1 MLATALGRLAAK
13 RELVCKI
20 ALPARLP
27 RAFLHEVA
35 AAARGPG
42 SVAYVVTRRPGKDE
56 ISPGEAIRYRSP
68 SDPGIRSVLL
78 VSSVGE
84 LGDLK
89 SLETN
94 TDLLSGG
101 LPGGLRDGEQA
112 HLDVHAIAGEV
123 TAALQAEGAGIANP
137 KAFAA
142 SLQAAMEFLGKA
154 YQEAGN
160 AGLDWIEAF
169 WSHLDMAV
177 AALPS
182 AIAATHEIGLAFP
195 ERAVFTAAGLPLP
208 STSTGFGI
216 EAAPKAYTD
225 ILLGRWSDRASAAS
239 AVADIAFGT
248 AAGIHALQEVDWQ
261 DYPLSIGMFPHPILA
276 LTQHGRGHAGPPAD
290 GWIKAWLGTSEDEFF
305 RARATGTAS
314 VSFEY
319 EAAGGGW
326 EPVAQADPL
335 VGTWLLPVPANKVV
349 DGVVHAARLR
359 ALVKGTVPAGTV
371 VPAIVDATLSPKSA
385 FSVSVESV
393 AARRGGLLEVVICL
407 SKKASGKVKW
417 PEQPVTLG
425 LKGQGAAA
433 ARFFS
438 DGIASKFFVP
448 NPARASCFVLEG
460 GAPGKKPK
468 PYFHPQSALSVE
480 DAGQRLVAAEGDD
493 IREISLPASARALS
507 LACLNLEG
515 EAVWEDGS
523 PLIRRP
529 GHDASGGLHLFAIQG
544 IPEDGVLDLDGFQ
557 ARVVQAEHASGQLS
571 PIHAAFAGEQVR
583 APTNDELAVLAA
595 DPRWVLEEWL
605 AQECI
610 EKTPEEGFRSS
621 LGRCVLAIGKN
632 RGSGKLSWNP
642 HIKVH
647 SDITTRV
654 VANTAGDS
662 LPGETVDAF
671 WAAFLGLGLQKCAA
685 SFAYGCHPGSLDL
698 SAVPCDA
705 VAAYLEAYSKLLEV
719 AANGR
724 GQREGAWPAF
734 PFSAFLF
741 DTARGRHEGVLL
753 SPLHPIRFAW
763 AWSVQQAAAGI
774 IADPEFGH
782 ASTAFMRF
790 VDGECF
796 PMAAPGLEAIHQY
809 FLPTSLSPGT
819 REYFAGWSLLASP
832 TLDERLQREGLD
844 ILARRLALGSPSGL
858 SSGGVAA
865 SIKDYLRNFPFTP
878 QLRLK
883 VAGQP
888 GHERFAATDEAVI
901 DASSRVMSQLDISLP
916 GGVRVFDSPN
926 RRGRP
931 PRPDYALARIE
942 SGHLNA
948 GLPPPAPSFEWVVTD
963 RQGQVDL
970 LLLESSPVTLD
981 LVGLEAGKGPGTTGP
996 GLPLA
1001 RFRAWPEGPT
1011 PDPSHSTTWLPLTAS
1026 AYGGL
1031 PGFREALGAFE
1042 RLALNGP
1049 SRLACQLDLGEN
1061 LGIGYAM
1068 WAVTGNRNLNPAAL
1082 SARLEQDT
1090 SDHAMW
1096 EWRPAFLGRDRRT
1109 RESSE
1114 LSSSHPYTVLARPG
1128 QGLSQK
1134 IQDLFNSN
1142 GVPSP
1147 ADRARDVI
1155 RDLGARGVGLSS
1167 LLSMGHTQAMG
1178 AVGFY
1183 LAFKALEDWER
1194 GAPEGT
1200 VRCIVPVDA
1209 CFPFIDAMAA
1219 GRSELENNKR
1229 ADLLL
1234 LEASMAARSAP
1245 ELVFHPV
1252 EIKARS
1258 KQGEAFPSR
1267 DSNDISSALE
1277 QLEATR
1283 KVIDRFAERW
1293 GVACGRQPLVNAA
1306 FAALLE
1312 ACLALKPASLGKDT
1326 CLEIALLEA
1335 VALGRAGVK
1344 SSHGTLLWFHAG
1356 GHARNGAP
1364 FETRMGGATLPCQ
1377 FLSSLAAATP
1387 GDDRVS
1393 PVAIQVTQAVMASW
1407 PPRGP
1412 GETKGAARPS
1422 RSLPSSPPPPGPTG
1436 NAPTGDAPA
1445 GHSEGAGPKPGGP
1458 DGAQAHQDGESRSG
1472 EAYGAVP
1479 GPEEAKKGGG
1489 PTAKPTGPA
1498 SATPAGASH
1507 GISVLA
1513 GTTDGSTKVTYNPS
1527 DTRLNQLN
1535 VGVVGDLGT
1544 GKTQFLQSF
1553 VYQLVSSAS
1562 SNRGVSPKAFI
1573 FDYKDDYSGD
1583 RFTHPIGAKVL
1594 DPTATLPINFFQ
1606 LGEGAT
1612 QPQEIRRAIFF
1623 SSTLDTIARIGQV
1636 QKNILMNAVLEA
1648 YGSCAPGYAPMLG
1661 DVLDTYKA
1669 KVNGRPDTVISILEK
1684 LVLFKVFETD
1694 PSKVISFREFFD
1706 RSIVLKLTT
1715 LATAG
1720 QELAEVVVSIFLDHL
1735 YFDYMKRVEKPG
1747 FEIGDDGIT
1756 RRVVDTVI
1764 LIDEAHHAMSRG
1776 YDVLMKLML
1785 EGREFG
1791 LGVILSSQYLSHF
1804 QQGKTDWAE
1813 PLSTWVVHKLRG
1825 AKGRDFDRIGFAGDT
1840 SEMAAKVAQLPTHWA
1855 YYRCDHDHPGG
1866 LLMQG
1871 QPFFSLKF

>member
-1 MLATALGRLAAK
+1 MAHVLATALGRLAAK

-42 SVAYVVTRRPGKDE
+42 SVAYVVTRQPGPGE

-78 VSSVGE
+78 VSSVGD

-112 HLDVHAIAGEV
+112 HLDVEAIASEV
-123 TAALQAEGAGIANP
+123 TAALQGEGAGIANA

-142 SLQAAMEFLGKA
+142 SLQAAMEFLGQA

-169 WSHLDMAV
+169 WSHLDMTV
-177 AALPS
+177 VALPA
-182 AIAATHEIGLAFP
+182 AIAAAEEAGLAFP

-216 EAAPKAYTD
+216 AGTPKAYTD
-225 ILLGRWSDRASAAS
+225 IVLGKWGDRASAAS
-239 AVADIAFGT
+239 TVADIAFGT
-248 AAGIHALQEVDWQ
+248 AAGTHALQGLDWQ

-276 LTQHGRGHAGPPAD
+276 LTQHGRGHAGPPAA
-290 GWIKAWLGTSEDEFF
+290 GWTNAWLATSEDEFF
-305 RARATGTAS
+305 RARATGTAT
-314 VSFEY
+314 VSFEC
-319 EAAGGGW
+319 ETAGGGW
-326 EPVAQADPL
+326 EPVAPAGPL

-349 DGVVHAARLR
+349 DGAVHVARLR
-359 ALVKGTVPAGTV
+359 ALVNGTVPVGAV
-371 VPAIVDATLSPKSA
+371 VPAIVNATLSPKTA

-393 AARRGGLLEVVICL
+393 AARPDGLLEVIVCL
-407 SKKASGKVKW
+407 SKKASGTVKW
-417 PEQPVTLG
+417 PEQPVTLS
-425 LKGQGAAA
+425 LKGQGIAA

-438 DGIASKFFVP
+438 DGIVSKFLVP

-468 PYFHPQSALSVE
+468 PYFHSQLALSVD
-480 DAGQRLVAAEGDD
+480 DAAQSLVVAAGDD
-493 IREISLPASARALS
+493 IPEISLPASARTLS

-515 EAVWEDGS
+515 EAEWEGGT
-523 PLIRRP
+523 PLTRRP

-544 IPEDGVLDLDGFQ
+544 IPEDGVLDLGGFQ
-557 ARVVQAEHASGQLS
+557 VRVSQAEHATGQLS

-583 APTNDELAVLAA
+583 APTNDELSVLAA

-610 EKTPEEGFRSS
+610 EKAPGEGFRSS

-632 RGSGKLSWNP
+632 RGSGKLSWNSD
-642 HIKVH
+642 IKLH

-654 VANTAGDS
+654 AANTTGDA
-662 LPGETVDAF
+662 LPGEAVDAF
-671 WAAFLGLGLQKCAA
+671 WAAFSGLGLPQCVA
-685 SFAYGCHPGSLDL
+685 SFPHGCLPGLLDL
-698 SAVPCDA
+698 SAVPGDA
-705 VAAYLEAYSKLLEV
+705 VAAYLGAYSKLLEV
-719 AANGR
+719 AAKTR

-734 PFSAFLF
+734 PFSATLF

-763 AWSVQQAAAGI
+763 VWSVQQAAAGI

-782 ASTAFMRF
+782 ASTSFMRF

-809 FLPTSLSPGT
+809 LLPSSLSPGP

-844 ILARRLALGSPSGL
+844 ILARCLALGSPSGL

-865 SIKDYLRNFPFTP
+865 SIKDYLRNFPLTP
-878 QLRLK
+878 QLRVK

-888 GHERFAATDEAVI
+888 GHERFAATDQAVI

-926 RRGRP
+926 RGGRP
-931 PRPDYALARIE
+931 PTPDYALARIE

-948 GLPPPAPSFEWVVTD
+948 GLPPPAPSIEWVVTD

-996 GLPLA
+996 SLPLA

-1011 PDPSHSTTWLPLTAS
+1011 PDPSHSTTWLPLSES

-1031 PGFREALGAFE
+1031 PGFREALEAFE
-1042 RLALNGP
+1042 RLALDGP

-1061 LGIGYAM
+1061 LGIGHAM

-1114 LSSSHPYTVLARPG
+1114 LSTSHPYTVLARPG
-1128 QGLSQK
+1128 QGLGQK
-1134 IQDLFNSN
+1134 LQDLFSSN

-1147 ADRARDVI
+1147 GDRARDVI

-1194 GAPEGT
+1194 GAPAGT

-1219 GRSELENNKR
+1219 GRSELESNKR

-1234 LEASMAARSAP
+1234 LEARMVAGRSP
-1245 ELVFHPV
+1245 ELVLHPV

-1258 KQGEAFPSR
+1258 MQGGVFPSR
-1267 DSNDISSALE
+1267 DSNDITGALG

-1293 GVACGRQPLVNAA
+1293 AEAGGRQPLVNAA

-1326 CLEIALLEA
+1326 SLEIALVEA
-1335 VALGRAGVK
+1335 VALGRAIVQ
-1344 SSHGTLLWFHAG
+1344 SSHGTLLWFQSG

-1364 FETRMGGATLPCQ
+1364 FESRMGEATVPGQ

-1387 GDDRVS
+1387 SADRVS
-1393 PVAIQVTQAVMASW
+1393 PVACEVTQTVMTSW
-1407 PPRGP
+1407 PPQGT
-1412 GETKGAARPS
+1412 GGAAGPDGPS
-1422 RSLPSSPPPPGPTG
+1422 PAPPSIPPPAGPTG
-1436 NAPTGDAPA
+1436 NVAPGSAPA
-1445 GHSEGAGPKPGGP
+1445 TLG
-1458 DGAQAHQDGESRSG
+1458 DGASPAQDGMQSHPEGSG
-1472 EAYGAVP
+1472 RPGETHGAAP
-1479 GPEEAKKGGG
+1479 GPEGGQGDGEEAAQPSEPLRG
-1489 PTAKPTGPA
+1489 TASGT
-1498 SATPAGASH
+1498 SH
-1507 GISVLA
+1507 GISVLV
-1513 GTTDGSTKVTYNPS
+1513 GTTDGSTPVTYNPS

-1553 VYQLVSSAS
+1553 VYQLVSSAP

-1583 RFTHPIGAKVL
+1583 RFKDAIGAKVL

-1606 LGEGAT
+1606 LDEGAL
-1612 QPQEIRRAIFF
+1612 QSEQIRRAIFF

-1636 QKNILMNAVLEA
+1636 QKNMLMNAVLDA
-1648 YGSCAPGYAPMLG
+1648 YKSCAPGYSPMLG

-1669 KVNGRPDTVISILEK
+1669 KVNGKPDTVISILEK
-1684 LVLFKVFETD
+1684 LVLFQVFETD

-1715 LATAG
+1715 LAAAG

-1747 FEIGDDGIT
+1747 FEVGDDDIT

-1764 LIDEAHHAMSRG
+1764 LIDEAHHAMSQG

-1813 PLSTWVVHKLRG
+1813 PLSTWVVHKIRG
-1825 AKGRDFDRIGFAGDT
+1825 VKGRDFDKIGFAGDT
-1840 SEMAAKVAQLPTHWA
+1840 SAMAANVSQLQTHWA
-1855 YYRCDHDHPGG
+1855 YYRCDNDHPGG
-1866 LLMQG
+1866 LLMRG
-1871 QPFFSLKF
+1871 QPFFSLES